1 MKIMNLGNGIFLN
14 LENGQT
20 KEDFNSFHF
29 EERKV
34 ERRKTDRRIVNLF
47 SETEI
52 RNNERRKEERRK
64 PFVRPIPTKE
74 EILFWIRKDGYY
86 IH

>member
-14 LENGQT
+14 LENGET
-20 KEDFNSFHF
+20 KEDFDSFHF
-29 EERKV
+29 EEWKE
-34 ERRKTDRRIVNLF
+34 ERRKIDRRILNLF

-52 RNNERRKEERRK
+52 RETERRKNDRRK
-64 PFVRPIPTKE
+64 PFNRIPTKE
-74 EILFWIRKDGYY
+74 EILFFIRKDGYY